1 MIDPAAC
8 TADIRDPERRK
19 TRLEKTRLDL
29 QVRIL
34 EVLEQIDLLNH
45 EIEQCDIDLNE
56 QREIAALS

>member
-1 MIDPAAC
+1 V
-8 TADIRDPERRK
+8 DIRDPERRK

-34 EVLEQIDLLNH
+34 DVLEQIDLLNH